1 MIWFSTV
8 FSIVTQ
14 EQGSRGRDQCCVLL
28 GVFAGNW
35 VEDGFENGQDRGRK
49 IVEELV
55 GRVQNKSLKPRKRRG
70 LGVIWCLERRGKSA
84 SHVSGS
90 CLCEDRGISC

>member
-1 MIWFSTV
+1 ML
-8 FSIVTQ
+8 
-14 EQGSRGRDQCCVLL
+14 CLL

-55 GRVQNKSLKPRKRRG
+55 GRVQNKSLKPRK
-70 LGVIWCLERRGKSA
+70 
-84 SHVSGS
+84 
-90 CLCEDRGISC
+90 

>member
-1 MIWFSTV
+1 MV
-8 FSIVTQ
+8 FNCVLHCNFQ
-14 EQGSRGRDQCCVLL
+14 EKGSRGRDQRCVSL

-55 GRVQNKSLKPRKRRG
+55 GTVQNKSLKPRKLRG
-70 LGVIWCLERRGKSA
+70 WGLDS
-84 SHVSGS
+84 VSG
-90 CLCEDRGISC
+90 